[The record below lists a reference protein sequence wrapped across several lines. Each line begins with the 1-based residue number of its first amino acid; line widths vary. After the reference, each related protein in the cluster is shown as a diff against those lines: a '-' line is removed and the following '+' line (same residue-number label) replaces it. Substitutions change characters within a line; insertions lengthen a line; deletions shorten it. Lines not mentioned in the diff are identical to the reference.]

1 VFVNWQRFLHGKE
14 QPSLDFPAT
23 GVRHQF
29 HCRAVLSA
37 CFHPLKEMRYAGEFG
52 SAGSTQ

>member
-1 VFVNWQRFLHGKE
+1 VNWQRFLHGKE